1 MNGNANLVKF
11 EGLPQEGTYHV
22 DDAVV
27 QRFKQFLYNP
37 GALEFLMRC
46 MDQYP
51 QLQQRC
57 ITLTE
62 TCSTLKQRC
71 DYLESLC
78 ELTMCPGEKLYSQRT
93 LDEYSD
99 DGKVTLNQVVQ
110 DVGPGFVNAFPVPP
124 GQSIRLT
131 HRPRPGYLP
140 HKIGIDANFAGGA
153 NNYLDLDI
161 QFYLIPGGVSS
172 GFGLEVGSLMT
183 GNEFLNKDGT
193 QIRIPWFEY
202 RGCPM
207 DVGSLEFLA
216 VNIKNNSAASNL
228 ESVQVNIYYNNRL
241 FYELCKKRCGCAP
254 TTSTGACPTG

>member
-1 MNGNANLVKF
+1 
-11 EGLPQEGTYHV
+11 
-22 DDAVV
+22 
-27 QRFKQFLYNP
+27 NP

-62 TCSTLKQRC
+62 TCSHLKQRC

-78 ELTMCPGEKLYSQRT
+78 EPTMCPGEKLYSQRT
-93 LDEYSD
+93 LDEYAD
-99 DGKVTLNQVVQ
+99 DGRVSLNQVVP

-131 HRPRPGYLP
+131 HRPRPGFLP
-140 HKIGIDANFAGGA
+140 HKIGIDANYAGGA

-172 GFGLEVGSLMT
+172 
-183 GNEFLNKDGT
+183 
-193 QIRIPWFEY
+193 
-202 RGCPM
+202 
-207 DVGSLEFLA
+207 
-216 VNIKNNSAASNL
+216 
-228 ESVQVNIYYNNRL
+228 
-241 FYELCKKRCGCAP
+241 
-254 TTSTGACPTG
+254 